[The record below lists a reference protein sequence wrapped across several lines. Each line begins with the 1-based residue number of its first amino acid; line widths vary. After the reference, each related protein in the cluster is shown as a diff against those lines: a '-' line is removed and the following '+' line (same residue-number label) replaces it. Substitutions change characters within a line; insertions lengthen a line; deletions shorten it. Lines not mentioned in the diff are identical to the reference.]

1 MKKKMKYTII
11 ETITVTVLDPV
22 YEVSYFVDGQ
32 KVNEKTYKR
41 MNSKISKNF
50 MLDKTVIRERTDDW
64 GNKKK
69 TTNLY
74 YIEK

>member
-41 MNSKISKNF
+41 MNSKISKNII
-50 MLDKTVIRERTDDW
+50 LDKTVIRERTDDW

>member
-22 YEVSYFVDGQ
+22 YEVSYFVDG
-32 KVNEKTYKR
+32 KNVNEKTYKS

>member
-1 MKKKMKYTII
+1 MKKMKHTII
-11 ETITVTVLDPV
+11 ETTTVTVKDTV
-22 YEVSYFVDGQ
+22 YEVSYFVDGK
-32 KVNEKTYKR
+32 KVNEKTYKS

>member
-1 MKKKMKYTII
+1 MKHTII
-11 ETITVTVLDPV
+11 ETTTVTVLDPV
-22 YEVSYFVDGQ
+22 YEVYYFVDGQ
-32 KVNEKTYKR
+32 QVNEKTYKR
-41 MNSKISKNF
+41 MNAKISKNF

>member
-22 YEVSYFVDGQ
+22 YEVSYFVDGK
-32 KVNEKTYKR
+32 KVNEKTYKS

>member
-1 MKKKMKYTII
+1 MKKKMKHTII
-11 ETITVTVLDPV
+11 ETTTVTVLDPV
-22 YEVSYFVDGQ
+22 YGVSYFVDGQ
-32 KVNEKTYKR
+32 QVNEKTYKR
-41 MNSKISKNF
+41 MNAKISKNF